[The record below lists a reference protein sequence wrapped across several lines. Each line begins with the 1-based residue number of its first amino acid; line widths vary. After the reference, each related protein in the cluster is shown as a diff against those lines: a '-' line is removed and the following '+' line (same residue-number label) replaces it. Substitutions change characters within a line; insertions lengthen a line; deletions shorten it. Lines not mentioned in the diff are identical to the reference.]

1 MTVAASELEQIEAI
15 LAQAVTASDP
25 YPELRRRFP
34 GLSWTRCDASDV
46 NETPFRSY
54 PAYDLHL
61 LDRSAHCVQITSDP
75 AQATGFLLARKDLR
89 CPPGGG

>member
-1 MTVAASELEQIEAI
+1 MALAASELEQIEAI
-15 LAQAVTASDP
+15 LANTTHASNP
-25 YPELRRRFP
+25 FAELRQRFP

-61 LDRSAHCVQITSDP
+61 LDGSDHCAQITSDP
-75 AQATGFLLARKDLR
+75 SRATGLILAGR
-89 CPPGGG
+89 G